1 MERLSQTTSHSKT
14 VSTNSVV
21 LTPRAADGSHHDHS
35 THIKQ
40 PYVSRQPDRQG
51 HIHYSTDENAMW
63 LALLER
69 QATQIP
75 NRACSAYLDGLKKLN
90 LPSTHIPQLH
100 DIDEVLQ
107 ATTGWQ
113 TAAVP
118 ALISFGKFF
127 KLLANK
133 SFPVATFIRRFEDMD
148 YIEEPDIFHEI
159 VGHCPLLTHPAFAA
173 FNETY
178 GKLGLNAS
186 KEERWFLAR
195 LYWFTIEFGL
205 VGSRPDN
212 RRIYGGG
219 ILSSPSETLYA
230 LSGTS
235 DKQAEHQQSQY
246 QPQCQPQSQYEQT
259 HYQQPE
265 YRAFDLLDVLRTP
278 YRIDHIQPIYY
289 VIDDLNTLFDIVDSD
304 IMGMVKQ
311 AMSLGLFEP
320 TYLCGKKLLND

>member
-1 MERLSQTTSHSKT
+1 MERLQANNSIHQALSAKSVTSKALGA
-14 VSTNSVV
+14 N
-21 LTPRAADGSHHDHS
+21 GSSYTDS
-35 THIKQ
+35 PAKKQ
-40 PYVSRQPDRQG
+40 PYVSRQPDSQG
-51 HIHYSTDENAMW
+51 HIHYSADENAMW
-63 LALLER
+63 QALLER

-75 NRACSAYLDGLKKLN
+75 NRACSAYLEGLEKLN
-90 LPSTHIPQLH
+90 LPLTHIPQLH
-100 DIDEVLQ
+100 DIDEILQ

-133 SFPVATFIRRFEDMD
+133 RFPVATFIRRFEDMD

-230 LSGTS
+230 LSG
-235 DKQAEHQQSQY
+235 DEQQQSQHQ
-246 QPQCQPQSQYEQT
+246 QPQCKQSQYEQP
-259 HYQQPE
+259 HYRRPE

-289 VIDDLNTLFDIVDSD
+289 VIDDLDTLFDIVDSD

-320 TYLCGKKLLND
+320 TYALKNS

>member
-1 MERLSQTTSHSKT
+1 MERQ
-14 VSTNSVV
+14 N
-21 LTPRAADGSHHDHS
+21 
-35 THIKQ
+35 KQ
-40 PYVSRQPDRQG
+40 PYLSHQPDANG
-51 HIHYSTDENAMW
+51 HIHYSNDEHAMW
-63 LALLER
+63 QALLER
-69 QATQIP
+69 QAKQTP
-75 NRACSAYLDGLKKLN
+75 NRACSAYLEGLKKLN
-90 LPSTHIPQLH
+90 LPSDRIPQLH

-133 SFPVATFIRRFEDMD
+133 SFPVATFIRRFDDMD

-159 VGHCPLLTHPAFAA
+159 VGHCPLLTHPAFAT

-186 KEERWFLAR
+186 KEERLFLAR

-205 VGSRPDN
+205 VGQTQDT

-219 ILSSPSETLYA
+219 ILSSPSETIYA
-230 LSGTS
+230 LSNETQNQS
-235 DKQAEHQQSQY
+235 DYQSN
-246 QPQCQPQSQYEQT
+246 PQS
-259 HYQQPE
+259 HPQPE
-265 YRAFDLLDVLRTP
+265 HRAFDLLDVLRTP

-289 VIDDLNTLFDIVDSD
+289 VIDDLDTLFDIVNSD
-304 IMGMVKQ
+304 IMGVVKQ
-311 AMSLGLFEP
+311 AMSLGMFEP
-320 TYLCGKKLLND
+320 TYQVETS

>member
-1 MERLSQTTSHSKT
+1 MERLP
-14 VSTNSVV
+14 STNA
-21 LTPRAADGSHHDHS
+21 TDK
-35 THIKQ
+35 KQ
-40 PYVSRQPDRQG
+40 PYVSHQPDATG
-51 HIHYSTDENAMW
+51 HIHYSDDEHAMW
-63 LALLER
+63 QALLAR
-69 QATQIP
+69 QAKQIP
-75 NRACSAYLDGLKKLN
+75 NRACPAYLEGLTKLN
-90 LPSTHIPQLH
+90 LSPARIPQLH

-133 SFPVATFIRRFEDMD
+133 SFPVATFIRRFDDMD

-159 VGHCPLLTHPAFAA
+159 VGHCPMLTHPAFAT

-205 VGSRPDN
+205 VGKTQDS

-219 ILSSPSETLYA
+219 ILSSPSETVYA
-230 LSGTS
+230 LS
-235 DKQAEHQQSQY
+235 DE
-246 QPQCQPQSQYEQT
+246 PDC
-259 HYQQPE
+259 
-265 YRAFDLLDVLRTP
+265 RAFDLIDVLRTP

-289 VIDDLNTLFDIVDSD
+289 VIDDLDALFDIVNSD
-304 IMGMVKQ
+304 IMGAVKQ
-311 AMSLGLFEP
+311 AMALGLFAPSYSEN
-320 TYLCGKKLLND
+320 TC

>member
-1 MERLSQTTSHSKT
+1 MERLQANNTIQKSHSAKS
-14 VSTNSVV
+14 VSSNALGADDASHSD
-21 LTPRAADGSHHDHS
+21 LTAE
-35 THIKQ
+35 KQ
-40 PYVSRQPDRQG
+40 PYLSHQPDSQG
-51 HIHYSTDENAMW
+51 HIHYSDDENAMW
-63 LALLER
+63 QALLTR
-69 QATQIP
+69 QAKQIP
-75 NRACSAYLDGLKKLN
+75 NRACSAYLEGLEKLN

-100 DIDEVLQ
+100 DIDEILQ

-133 SFPVATFIRRFEDMD
+133 RFPVATFIRRFEDMD
-148 YIEEPDIFHEI
+148 YIEEPDVFHEI

-178 GKLGLNAS
+178 GKLGLDAS

-205 VGSRPDN
+205 VGSHPDN

-219 ILSSPSETLYA
+219 ILSSPSETVYA
-230 LSGTS
+230 LNGS
-235 DKQAEHQQSQY
+235 DTLHQSNHQQ
-246 QPQCQPQSQYEQT
+246 QPQN
-259 HYQQPE
+259 QPE
-265 YRAFDLLDVLRTP
+265 HRAFDLLDVLRTP

-289 VIDDLNTLFDIVDSD
+289 VIDDLDALFDIVDSD
-304 IMGMVKQ
+304 IMGKVKQ
-311 AMSLGLFEP
+311 AMALGLFEP
-320 TYLCGKKLLND
+320 TYAPKNS

>member
-1 MERLSQTTSHSKT
+1 MERLQANNTIQKSHSAKS
-14 VSTNSVV
+14 VSSNA
-21 LTPRAADGSHHDHS
+21 LGADDASHSDS
-35 THIKQ
+35 TAEKQ
-40 PYVSRQPDRQG
+40 PYLSHQPDSQG
-51 HIHYSTDENAMW
+51 HIHYSDDENAMW
-63 LALLER
+63 QALLTR
-69 QATQIP
+69 QAKQIP
-75 NRACSAYLDGLKKLN
+75 NRACSAYLEGLEKLN

-100 DIDEVLQ
+100 DIDEILQ

-133 SFPVATFIRRFEDMD
+133 RFPVATFIRRFEDMD

-178 GKLGLNAS
+178 GKLGLDAS

-205 VGSRPDN
+205 VGSHPDN

-219 ILSSPSETLYA
+219 ILSSPSETVYA
-230 LSGTS
+230 LNGS
-235 DKQAEHQQSQY
+235 DTLQQSNHQQ
-246 QPQCQPQSQYEQT
+246 QPQN
-259 HYQQPE
+259 QPE
-265 YRAFDLLDVLRTP
+265 HRAFDLLDVLRTP

-289 VIDDLNTLFDIVDSD
+289 VIDDLDALFDIVDSD
-304 IMGMVKQ
+304 IMGKVKQ
-311 AMSLGLFEP
+311 AMALGLFEP
-320 TYLCGKKLLND
+320 TYAPKNS

>member
-1 MERLSQTTSHSKT
+1 MERLSHIDPLNTAIG
-14 VSTNSVV
+14 TNSVATNKQSDDV
-21 LTPRAADGSHHDHS
+21 SSHHNV
-35 THIKQ
+35 TGKKQ
-40 PYVSRQPDRQG
+40 PYISHQPDSNG
-51 HIHYSTDENAMW
+51 HIHYSDDENGMW
-63 LALLER
+63 QALLAR
-69 QATQIP
+69 QAQHIP
-75 NRACSAYLDGLKKLN
+75 NRACPAYLEGLKKLN
-90 LPSTHIPQLH
+90 LPPSRIPQLH
-100 DIDEVLQ
+100 DIDEILQ

-133 SFPVATFIRRFEDMD
+133 SFPVATFIRRFDDMD

-159 VGHCPLLTHPAFAA
+159 VGHCPLLTHPAFAT

-205 VGSRPDN
+205 VGQTQDN

-219 ILSSPSETLYA
+219 ILSSPSETVYA
-230 LSGTS
+230 LREHS
-235 DKQAEHQQSQY
+235 DQQGESLHQV
-246 QPQCQPQSQYEQT
+246 ER
-259 HYQQPE
+259 QPE
-265 YRAFDLLDVLRTP
+265 HRAFDLLDVLRTP

-289 VIDDLNTLFDIVDSD
+289 VIDDLDTLFDIVDSD
-304 IMGMVKQ
+304 IMGVVKK
-311 AMSLGLFEP
+311 AMSMGLFEP
-320 TYLCGKKLLND
+320 SYPIKNA

>member
-1 MERLSQTTSHSKT
+1 MERLSHIDSLNTTIGANSVASKT
-14 VSTNSVV
+14 PNNDT
-21 LTPRAADGSHHDHS
+21 ASHDDS
-35 THIKQ
+35 THQKSDSTPKKQ
-40 PYVSRQPDRQG
+40 PYVSHQPDSHD
-51 HIHYSTDENAMW
+51 HIHYSDDESGMW
-63 LALLER
+63 QALLER
-69 QATQIP
+69 QAEQIP
-75 NRACSAYLDGLKKLN
+75 NRACPAYLDGLKKLD
-90 LPSTHIPQLH
+90 LPATRIPQLH

-133 SFPVATFIRRFEDMD
+133 SFPVATFIRRFDDMD

-159 VGHCPLLTHPAFAA
+159 VGHCPLLTHPAFAT

-205 VGSRPDN
+205 VGKTQDN

-219 ILSSPSETLYA
+219 ILSSPSETIYA
-230 LSGTS
+230 LNASS
-235 DKQAEHQQSQY
+235 EQQAE
-246 QPQCQPQSQYEQT
+246 PQSQHKSQP
-259 HYQQPE
+259 QPE
-265 YRAFDLLDVLRTP
+265 HRAFDLLDVLRTP

-289 VIDDLNTLFDIVDSD
+289 VIDDLDTLFDIVNSD
-304 IMGMVKQ
+304 IMAMVKK

-320 TYLCGKKLLND
+320 AYTAKNA

>member
-1 MERLSQTTSHSKT
+1 MERLQANNTIQKSHSAKS
-14 VSTNSVV
+14 VSSNALGADDASHSD
-21 LTPRAADGSHHDHS
+21 LTAE
-35 THIKQ
+35 KQ
-40 PYVSRQPDRQG
+40 PYLSHQPDSQG
-51 HIHYSTDENAMW
+51 HIHYSDDENAMW
-63 LALLER
+63 QALLTR
-69 QATQIP
+69 QAKQIP
-75 NRACSAYLDGLKKLN
+75 NRACSAYLEGLEKLN
-90 LPSTHIPQLH
+90 LPSTHIPQLN
-100 DIDEVLQ
+100 DIDQILQ

-133 SFPVATFIRRFEDMD
+133 RFPVATFIRRFEDMD

-178 GKLGLNAS
+178 GKLGLDAS

-205 VGSRPDN
+205 VGSHPDN

-219 ILSSPSETLYA
+219 ILSSPSETVYA
-230 LSGTS
+230 LNGS
-235 DKQAEHQQSQY
+235 DTLHQSNHQQ
-246 QPQCQPQSQYEQT
+246 QPQN
-259 HYQQPE
+259 QPE
-265 YRAFDLLDVLRTP
+265 HRAFDLLAVLRTP

-289 VIDDLNTLFDIVDSD
+289 VIDDLDTLFDIVDSD
-304 IMGMVKQ
+304 IMGKVKQ
-311 AMSLGLFEP
+311 AMALGLFEP
-320 TYLCGKKLLND
+320 TYAPKNS

>member
-1 MERLSQTTSHSKT
+1 MERLQANNSIHQALSAKSVTSKALGA
-14 VSTNSVV
+14 N
-21 LTPRAADGSHHDHS
+21 GSSYTDS
-35 THIKQ
+35 PAKKQ
-40 PYVSRQPDRQG
+40 PYVSRQPDSQG
-51 HIHYSTDENAMW
+51 HIHYSADENAMW
-63 LALLER
+63 QALLER
-69 QATQIP
+69 QATQIH
-75 NRACSAYLDGLKKLN
+75 NRACSAYLEGLEKLN
-90 LPSTHIPQLH
+90 LPLTHIPQLH
-100 DIDEVLQ
+100 DIDEILQ

-133 SFPVATFIRRFEDMD
+133 RFPVATFIRRFEDMD

-178 GKLGLNAS
+178 GQLGLNAS

-205 VGSRPDN
+205 VGGRPEN

-219 ILSSPSETLYA
+219 ILSSPTETLYA
-230 LSGTS
+230 LSG
-235 DKQAEHQQSQY
+235 DEQQQSQHQ
-246 QPQCQPQSQYEQT
+246 QPQCKQSQYEQP
-259 HYQQPE
+259 HYRRPE

-289 VIDDLNTLFDIVDSD
+289 VIDDLDTLFDIVDSD

-320 TYLCGKKLLND
+320 TYALKNS

>member
-1 MERLSQTTSHSKT
+1 MERLQTNNTIQKSLSAKSVSSNALGADASSHSD
-14 VSTNSVV
+14 
-21 LTPRAADGSHHDHS
+21 LTAEN
-35 THIKQ
+35 Q
-40 PYVSRQPDRQG
+40 PYLSHQPDSQG
-51 HIHYSTDENAMW
+51 HIHYSDDENAMW
-63 LALLER
+63 QALLTR
-69 QATQIP
+69 QAKQIP
-75 NRACSAYLDGLKKLN
+75 NRACSAYIEGLEKLN
-90 LPSTHIPQLH
+90 LPSTHIPQLN
-100 DIDEVLQ
+100 DIDQILQ

-148 YIEEPDIFHEI
+148 YIEEPDVFHEI

-178 GKLGLNAS
+178 GKLGLDAS

-205 VGSRPDN
+205 VGSHPDN

-219 ILSSPSETLYA
+219 ILSSPSETIYA
-230 LSGTS
+230 LNGS
-235 DKQAEHQQSQY
+235 DTLQQSNHHHQQ
-246 QPQCQPQSQYEQT
+246 QPQN
-259 HYQQPE
+259 QPE
-265 YRAFDLLDVLRTP
+265 HRAFDLLDVLRTP

-289 VIDDLNTLFDIVDSD
+289 VIDDLDALFDIVDSD
-304 IMGMVKQ
+304 IMGKVKQ
-311 AMSLGLFEP
+311 AMALGLFEP
-320 TYLCGKKLLND
+320 TYAPKNA

>member
-1 MERLSQTTSHSKT
+1 MERLQANNSIHQALSAKSVTSKALGANGS
-14 VSTNSVV
+14 SYTNS
-21 LTPRAADGSHHDHS
+21 PA
-35 THIKQ
+35 KKP
-40 PYVSRQPDRQG
+40 PYVSRQPDSQG
-51 HIHYSTDENAMW
+51 HIHYSADENAMW
-63 LALLER
+63 QALLER

-75 NRACSAYLDGLKKLN
+75 NRACSAYLEGLEKLN
-90 LPSTHIPQLH
+90 LPLMHIPQLH
-100 DIDEVLQ
+100 DIDEILQ

-219 ILSSPSETLYA
+219 ILSSPSETVYA
-230 LSGTS
+230 LSGS
-235 DKQAEHQQSQY
+235 DKLHQSKHQQ
-246 QPQCQPQSQYEQT
+246 QPQN
-259 HYQQPE
+259 QPE
-265 YRAFDLLDVLRTP
+265 HRPFDLLDVLRTP

-289 VIDDLNTLFDIVDSD
+289 VIDDLDTLFDIVDSD

-320 TYLCGKKLLND
+320 TYALKNS

>member
-1 MERLSQTTSHSKT
+1 MERLSQIDSPNIAIGA
-14 VSTNSVV
+14 NSSV
-21 LTPRAADGSHHDHS
+21 ANQQGNDES
-35 THIKQ
+35 THHNATDKKQ
-40 PYVSRQPDRQG
+40 PYISHQPDANG
-51 HIHYSTDENAMW
+51 HIHYTDDENAMW
-63 LALLER
+63 QALLAR
-69 QATQIP
+69 QAEQTP
-75 NRACSAYLDGLKKLN
+75 NRACTAYLEGLTKLN
-90 LPSTHIPQLH
+90 LPTTHIPQLH

-133 SFPVATFIRRFEDMD
+133 SFPVATFIRRFDDMD

-178 GKLGLNAS
+178 GKLGLSAT

-205 VGSRPDN
+205 VGSRVEN

-219 ILSSPSETLYA
+219 ILSSPSETIYA
-230 LSGTS
+230 LDHTAQEQSNLQYTT
-235 DKQAEHQQSQY
+235 QHQ
-246 QPQCQPQSQYEQT
+246 PKP
-259 HYQQPE
+259 QPE
-265 YRAFDLLDVLRTP
+265 HRAFDLLDVLRTP
-278 YRIDHIQPIYY
+278 YRIDQIQPIYY
-289 VIDDLNTLFDIVDSD
+289 VIDELDTLFDIVNSD
-304 IMGMVKQ
+304 IMGTVKK

-320 TYLCGKKLLND
+320 TYPEKTR

>member
-1 MERLSQTTSHSKT
+1 MERLSQIDSLNTAIGTNNVATSKQGNDASSHSNA
-14 VSTNSVV
+14 TNK
-21 LTPRAADGSHHDHS
+21 R
-35 THIKQ
+35 Q
-40 PYVSRQPDRQG
+40 PYISHQPDSNG
-51 HIHYSTDENAMW
+51 HIHYSDDEHVMW
-63 LALLER
+63 QALLAR
-69 QATQIP
+69 QAEQTP
-75 NRACSAYLDGLKKLN
+75 NRACTAYLEGLTKLN
-90 LPSTHIPQLH
+90 LPTTHIPQLH

-133 SFPVATFIRRFEDMD
+133 SFPVATFIRRFDDMN

-178 GKLGLNAS
+178 GKLGLSAT

-205 VGSRPDN
+205 VGSRVEN

-219 ILSSPSETLYA
+219 ILSSPSETIYA
-230 LSGTS
+230 LDRTPQELSIAQN
-235 DKQAEHQQSQY
+235 KPQS
-246 QPQCQPQSQYEQT
+246 QPQSQ
-259 HYQQPE
+259 PE
-265 YRAFDLLDVLRTP
+265 HRAFDLLDVLRTP
-278 YRIDHIQPIYY
+278 YRIDQIQPIYY
-289 VIDDLNTLFDIVDSD
+289 VIDELDTLFDIVNSD
-304 IMGMVKQ
+304 IMGAVKK
-311 AMSLGLFEP
+311 AMSLGLFKP
-320 TYLCGKKLLND
+320 TYPEKTR

>member
-1 MERLSQTTSHSKT
+1 MERLQANNTIQKSHSAKS
-14 VSTNSVV
+14 VSSNA
-21 LTPRAADGSHHDHS
+21 LGADDASHSDS
-35 THIKQ
+35 TAEKQ
-40 PYVSRQPDRQG
+40 PYLSHQPDSQG
-51 HIHYSTDENAMW
+51 HIHYSDDENAMW
-63 LALLER
+63 QALLTR
-69 QATQIP
+69 QAKQIP
-75 NRACSAYLDGLKKLN
+75 NRACSAYIEGLEKLN
-90 LPSTHIPQLH
+90 LPSTHIPQLN
-100 DIDEVLQ
+100 DIDQILQ

-133 SFPVATFIRRFEDMD
+133 RFPVATFIRRFEDMD

-178 GKLGLNAS
+178 GKLGLDAS

-205 VGSRPDN
+205 VGSHPDN

-219 ILSSPSETLYA
+219 ILSSPSETVYA
-230 LSGTS
+230 LNGS
-235 DKQAEHQQSQY
+235 DTLHQSNHQQ
-246 QPQCQPQSQYEQT
+246 QPQN
-259 HYQQPE
+259 QPE
-265 YRAFDLLDVLRTP
+265 HRAFDLLAVLRTP

-289 VIDDLNTLFDIVDSD
+289 VIDDLDTLFDIVDSD
-304 IMGMVKQ
+304 IMGKVKQ
-311 AMSLGLFEP
+311 AMALGLFEP
-320 TYLCGKKLLND
+320 TYAPKNS

>member
-1 MERLSQTTSHSKT
+1 MERLQ
-14 VSTNSVV
+14 STNS
-21 LTPRAADGSHHDHS
+21 
-35 THIKQ
+35 THKKQ
-40 PYVSRQPDRQG
+40 PYVSHQPDENG
-51 HIHYSTDENAMW
+51 YIHYSDDEHAMW
-63 LALLER
+63 QALLER
-69 QATQIP
+69 QAKQIP
-75 NRACSAYLDGLKKLN
+75 NRACSAYLEGLTKLN
-90 LPSTHIPQLH
+90 LPSARIPQLH
-100 DIDEVLQ
+100 DIDDVLQ
-107 ATTGWQ
+107 ATTGWR

-133 SFPVATFIRRFEDMD
+133 SFPVATFIRRFDDMD

-159 VGHCPLLTHPAFAA
+159 VGHCPMLTHPAFAT

-205 VGSRPDN
+205 VGKTQDS

-219 ILSSPSETLYA
+219 ILSSPSETVYA
-230 LSGTS
+230 LHNSS
-235 DKQAEHQQSQY
+235 EQQAESQQK
-246 QPQCQPQSQYEQT
+246 
-259 HYQQPE
+259 PE
-265 YRAFDLLDVLRTP
+265 HRAFDLLDVLRTP

-289 VIDDLNTLFDIVDSD
+289 VIDDLDTLFDIVNSD
-304 IMGMVKQ
+304 IMGMVKK

-320 TYLCGKKLLND
+320 AYPVKTT

>member
-1 MERLSQTTSHSKT
+1 M
-14 VSTNSVV
+14 
-21 LTPRAADGSHHDHS
+21 
-35 THIKQ
+35 
-40 PYVSRQPDRQG
+40 
-51 HIHYSTDENAMW
+51 HYSDDENAMW
-63 LALLER
+63 QALLTR
-69 QATQIP
+69 QAKQIP
-75 NRACSAYLDGLKKLN
+75 NRACSAYLEGLEKLN

-100 DIDEVLQ
+100 DIDEILH

-133 SFPVATFIRRFEDMD
+133 RFPVATFIRRFEDMD

-178 GKLGLNAS
+178 GKLGLDAS

-205 VGSRPDN
+205 VGSHPDN

-219 ILSSPSETLYA
+219 ILSSPSETVYA
-230 LSGTS
+230 LNGS
-235 DKQAEHQQSQY
+235 DTLHQSNHQQ
-246 QPQCQPQSQYEQT
+246 QPQN
-259 HYQQPE
+259 QPE
-265 YRAFDLLDVLRTP
+265 HRAFDLLAVLRTP

-289 VIDDLNTLFDIVDSD
+289 VIDDLDTLFDIVDSD
-304 IMGMVKQ
+304 IMGKVKQ
-311 AMSLGLFEP
+311 AMALGLFEP
-320 TYLCGKKLLND
+320 TYAPKNS

>member
-1 MERLSQTTSHSKT
+1 MERLSQIDSLNTAIG
-14 VSTNSVV
+14 TNSVA
-21 LTPRAADGSHHDHS
+21 TSKQSNDASSHPDA
-35 THIKQ
+35 TNKKQ
-40 PYVSRQPDRQG
+40 PYISHQPDSNG
-51 HIHYSTDENAMW
+51 HIHYSDDEHAMW
-63 LALLER
+63 QALLAR
-69 QATQIP
+69 QAEQTP
-75 NRACSAYLDGLKKLN
+75 NRACTAYLEGLTKLN
-90 LPSTHIPQLH
+90 LPTTHVPQLH

-133 SFPVATFIRRFEDMD
+133 SFPVATFIRRFDDMD

-178 GKLGLNAS
+178 GKLGLSAT

-205 VGSRPDN
+205 VGNRIEN

-219 ILSSPSETLYA
+219 ILSSPSETIYA
-230 LSGTS
+230 LDRTPQELSIAQN
-235 DKQAEHQQSQY
+235 KPQS
-246 QPQCQPQSQYEQT
+246 QPQSQ
-259 HYQQPE
+259 PE
-265 YRAFDLLDVLRTP
+265 HRAFDLLDVLRTP
-278 YRIDHIQPIYY
+278 YRIDQIQPIYY
-289 VIDDLNTLFDIVDSD
+289 VIDELDTLFDIVDSD
-304 IMGMVKQ
+304 IMGTVKK
-311 AMSLGLFEP
+311 AISLGLFEP
-320 TYLCGKKLLND
+320 TYPEKTR

>member
-1 MERLSQTTSHSKT
+1 MERLQANNTIQKSHSAKS
-14 VSTNSVV
+14 VSSNALGADDASHSD
-21 LTPRAADGSHHDHS
+21 LTAE
-35 THIKQ
+35 KQ
-40 PYVSRQPDRQG
+40 PYLSHQPDSQG
-51 HIHYSTDENAMW
+51 HIHYSDDENAMW
-63 LALLER
+63 QALLTR
-69 QATQIP
+69 QAKQIP
-75 NRACSAYLDGLKKLN
+75 NRACSAYLEGLEKLN

-100 DIDEVLQ
+100 DIDEILQ

-133 SFPVATFIRRFEDMD
+133 RFPVATFIRRFEDMD
-148 YIEEPDIFHEI
+148 YIEEPDVFHEI

-178 GKLGLNAS
+178 GKLGLDAS

-205 VGSRPDN
+205 VGSHPDN

-219 ILSSPSETLYA
+219 ILSSPSETVYA
-230 LSGTS
+230 LNGS
-235 DKQAEHQQSQY
+235 DTLHQSNHQQ
-246 QPQCQPQSQYEQT
+246 QPQN
-259 HYQQPE
+259 QPE
-265 YRAFDLLDVLRTP
+265 HRAFDLLAVLRTP

-289 VIDDLNTLFDIVDSD
+289 VIDDLDTLFDIVDSD
-304 IMGMVKQ
+304 IMGKVKQ
-311 AMSLGLFEP
+311 AMALGLFEP
-320 TYLCGKKLLND
+320 TYAPKNS

>member
-1 MERLSQTTSHSKT
+1 MERLSQIDSPNTAIGANSSVANQQGGD
-14 VSTNSVV
+14 VSAHNAS
-21 LTPRAADGSHHDHS
+21 DK
-35 THIKQ
+35 KQ
-40 PYVSRQPDRQG
+40 PYISHQPDANG
-51 HIHYSTDENAMW
+51 HIHYSDDENAMW
-63 LALLER
+63 QALLTR
-69 QATQIP
+69 QAEQTP
-75 NRACSAYLDGLKKLN
+75 NRACSAYLEGLTKLN
-90 LPSTHIPQLH
+90 LPTTYIPQLH

-178 GKLGLNAS
+178 GKLGLSAT

-205 VGSRPDN
+205 VGSQPED

-219 ILSSPSETLYA
+219 ILSSPSETIYA
-230 LSGTS
+230 LDRT
-235 DKQAEHQQSQY
+235 
-246 QPQCQPQSQYEQT
+246 PQELSIAQNKPQSQ
-259 HYQQPE
+259 PE
-265 YRAFDLLDVLRTP
+265 HRAFDLLDVLRTP
-278 YRIDHIQPIYY
+278 YRIDQIQPIYY
-289 VIDDLNTLFDIVDSD
+289 VIDELDTLFDIVDSD
-304 IMGMVKQ
+304 IMGTVKQ

-320 TYLCGKKLLND
+320 TYPEKPVKI

>member
-1 MERLSQTTSHSKT
+1 MERLTQKTATTVTTGVSSNTSKSPAT
-14 VSTNSVV
+14 TAG
-21 LTPRAADGSHHDHS
+21 TAKDAAVASAPSAHNDAPK
-35 THIKQ
+35 KQ
-40 PYVSRQPDRQG
+40 PYVSHQPDSDG
-51 HIHYSTDENAMW
+51 YIHYSDNEHAMW
-63 LALLER
+63 QALLER
-69 QATQIP
+69 QAEQIP
-75 NRACSAYLDGLKKLN
+75 NRACSAYLDGLTKLN
-90 LPSTHIPQLH
+90 LPADRIPQLR
-100 DIDEVLQ
+100 DIDDVLQ

-133 SFPVATFIRRFEDMD
+133 SFPVATFIRRPDDMN

-178 GKLGLNAS
+178 GKLGLEAS

-205 VGSRPDN
+205 VTHLPDDL
-212 RRIYGGG
+212 RIYGGG
-219 ILSSPSETLYA
+219 ILSSPSETIYA
-230 LSGTS
+230 LNNKT
-235 DKQAEHQQSQY
+235 
-246 QPQCQPQSQYEQT
+246 QPQ
-259 HYQQPE
+259 PE
-265 YRAFDLLDVLRTP
+265 HRAFDLLDVLRTP

-289 VIDDLNTLFDIVDSD
+289 VIESLDTLFDIVDSD
-304 IMGMVKQ
+304 IMGKVKQ

-320 TYLCGKKLLND
+320 TYDVKTNT

>member
-1 MERLSQTTSHSKT
+1 MERLSQIDSLNTAIG
-14 VSTNSVV
+14 TNSVATNNKQSNDV
-21 LTPRAADGSHHDHS
+21 SSHS
-35 THIKQ
+35 NVTNKKQ
-40 PYVSRQPDRQG
+40 PYISHQPDSNG
-51 HIHYSTDENAMW
+51 HIHYSDDEHAMW
-63 LALLER
+63 QALLAR
-69 QATQIP
+69 QAEQTP
-75 NRACSAYLDGLKKLN
+75 NRACNAYLEGLTKLN
-90 LPSTHIPQLH
+90 LPTTHIPQLH

-133 SFPVATFIRRFEDMD
+133 SFPVATFIRRFDDMD

-178 GKLGLNAS
+178 GKLGLSAT

-205 VGSRPDN
+205 VGSRIEN

-219 ILSSPSETLYA
+219 ILSSPSETVYA
-230 LSGTS
+230 LDRTPQELSIAQN
-235 DKQAEHQQSQY
+235 KPQS
-246 QPQCQPQSQYEQT
+246 QPQSQ
-259 HYQQPE
+259 PE
-265 YRAFDLLDVLRTP
+265 HRAFDLLDVLRTP
-278 YRIDHIQPIYY
+278 YRIDQIQPIYY
-289 VIDDLNTLFDIVDSD
+289 VIDELDTLFDIVNSD
-304 IMGMVKQ
+304 IMGAVKK

-320 TYLCGKKLLND
+320 TYPEKTR